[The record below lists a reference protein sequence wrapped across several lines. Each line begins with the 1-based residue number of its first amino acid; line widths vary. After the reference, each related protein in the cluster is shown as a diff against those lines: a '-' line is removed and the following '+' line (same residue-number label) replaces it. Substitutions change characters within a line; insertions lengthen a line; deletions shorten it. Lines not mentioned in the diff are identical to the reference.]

1 MSQKSMSKGILFR
14 GMFRLIDSQTQG
26 LMNSSLLSPSFPRT
40 FLLMSNDFYRRIQPQ
55 RAGRDFLRKALK
67 NKKRTLLIILG
78 CILILYVFFDNK
90 GILARIR
97 LESQRS
103 EMIEKVKNAEEE
115 TKKLQAQAK
124 ALESDK
130 KTLEKTAREKY
141 GMVRQGET
149 VYRVK
154 KD

>member
-1 MSQKSMSKGILFR
+1 
-14 GMFRLIDSQTQG
+14 
-26 LMNSSLLSPSFPRT
+26 
-40 FLLMSNDFYRRIQPQ
+40 MSNDFYRRIQPQ
-55 RAGRDFLRKALK
+55 HAGKNLLRRALK
-67 NKKRTLLIILG
+67 NKKRTLLILLG

-97 LESQRS
+97 LESQRT
-103 EMIEKVKNAEEE
+103 ELIEKVKSAEEE

>member
-1 MSQKSMSKGILFR
+1 
-14 GMFRLIDSQTQG
+14 
-26 LMNSSLLSPSFPRT
+26 
-40 FLLMSNDFYRRIQPQ
+40 MSNDFYRRIQPQ
-55 RAGRDFLRKALK
+55 RAGKDLLRKALK
-67 NKKRTLLIILG
+67 NKKRTLLILLG
-78 CILILYVFFDNK
+78 FILILYVFFDNK

-103 EMIEKVKNAEEE
+103 ELIEKVKSAEEE
-115 TKKLQAQAK
+115 TKKLQAQVK
-124 ALESDK
+124 ALENDK